1 MVEKIFDKME
11 GIQNINQAA
20 AQLKQMGLK
29 EELEKLAAQNGI
41 SKNILESFMAGKR
54 YFLVDGGSTAK
65 TYISARSKLMDEM
78 LYLKDPVFADIVG
91 NHLLKQCNTSLLNQQ
106 ILQRHKTLQRCID
119 YLMEQAWELVDSEAK
134 QQRTQA
140 GLAVADDT
148 VFCWIRDYY
157 GLDDAQQVAEKEKE
171 AEVKFIRQRKA
182 VTEVKKPA
190 DSRKKHTQTKKK
202 TAEAKKEDGNKT
214 QQAEKQEDRQ
224 LSLFDAG
231 MEVQGA

>member
-91 NHLLKQCNTSLLNQQ
+91 NHLLKQCNASLLNQQ

-119 YLMEQAWELVDSEAK
+119 YLMEQAWELVDGEVK
-134 QQRTQA
+134 QQRTQV
-140 GLAVADDT
+140 GLAVAGDT
-148 VFCWIRDYY
+148 VFRWIQDYY
-157 GLDDAQQVAEKEKE
+157 ELDDAQQVAEKEKE
-171 AEVKFIRQRKA
+171 AEEKFIEKRKA
-182 VTEVKKPA
+182 ATEIKKPA
-190 DSRKKHTQTKKK
+190 DSRKKLSQPKKK
-202 TAEAKKEDGNKT
+202 AAEAKKEVVDSS
-214 QQAEKQEDRQ
+214 QQAEKQEEKQ
-224 LSLFDAG
+224 LSLFDVG
-231 MEVQGA
+231 MEVQEV